1 MSKTLDIIMS
11 LKDNVSP
18 RLGKMNSNLQV
29 TSGKLNAVGKS
40 VGKLGSLL
48 KGALVGGAIAKFS
61 MDAIKAYD
69 TQIQSE
75 KSVQRALIATG
86 KTAEQASQELGEY
99 KKFAS
104 QQQDITAFG
113 DEGTLQVISGL
124 ISQGF
129 GKKSIE
135 DIVAMSQDIAR
146 STGEGQDNVTKALSA
161 YVKTGKGATKLAK
174 AYKLNADLLG
184 KGKTESERMAE
195 VWKAF
200 SQSNH
205 LGASTEYMK
214 TFEGQLTGVKGR
226 LDDLKEPVGQLINT
240 LLGGND
246 KGLTGAAGA
255 MASLQE
261 SIVNL
266 TGDLQG
272 IADRSNELG
281 GGITGVG
288 LACAYAHPLITALFV
303 ATIGGKAVS
312 AVTSLMDSLR
322 PLGSAITAIGAF
334 CTSAI
339 GGVVALTSAVGALVG
354 AFDYLIYKMSS
365 YLQSS
370 AQVRNEMNATDNPF
384 LAGGP
389 VPGGSYDLS
398 NSIGGAKQ
406 GPSAANGTNYF
417 TGGRLLVGEYGPE
430 LVDLPR
436 GSSVKTNAQTQRELS
451 GNGYTINCPVTVQ
464 GNVIGNDSFID
475 QVGDAISGRVT
486 LALSNM

>member
-1 MSKTLDIIMS
+1 MSKTLDIIMQ

-18 RLGKMNSNLQV
+18 SLGKMNSNLQT

-61 MDAIKAYD
+61 VDALKAYD

-75 KSVQRALIATG
+75 KAVQRALVNTG
-86 KTAEQASQELGEY
+86 KTATEASKELEGY

-146 STGEGQDNVTKALSA
+146 STGDEQENVTKALSA

-184 KGKTESERMAE
+184 NGTTESERMAE

-226 LDDLKEPVGQLINT
+226 LDDLKEPVGDLINT
-240 LLGGND
+240 LLGGN
-246 KGLTGAAGA
+246 KEGLGGAVGA
-255 MASLQE
+255 LASIQE
-261 SIVNL
+261 VIVNA
-266 TGDLQG
+266 TTDIQN
-272 IADRSNELG
+272 ISDKAKDLG

-288 LACAYAHPLITALFV
+288 IACAEAHPWLTAVFTFFTGSKVISGIASLVENLRTLGGAFSFVGGIASSTASIIAGVTAV
-303 ATIGGKAVS
+303 ATACSVAIAELLGNIGGYMS
-312 AVTSLMDSLR
+312 ASPALR
-322 PLGSAITAIGAF
+322 AQLDADHA
-334 CTSAI
+334 
-339 GGVVALTSAVGALVG
+339 SAVGAWNNG
-354 AFDYLIYKMSS
+354 GMSVDEWKAK
-365 YLQSS
+365 LQG
-370 AQVRNEMNATDNPF
+370 N
-384 LAGGP
+384 
-389 VPGGSYDLS
+389 
-398 NSIGGAKQ
+398 
-406 GPSAANGTNYF
+406 ANGTNYF
-417 TGGRLLVGEYGPE
+417 EGGATLVGEYGPE
-430 LVDLPR
+430 LVNLPR
-436 GSSVKTNAQTQRELS
+436 GASINTNAQTQRELS
-451 GNGYTINCPVTVQ
+451 GSGTTINCPITIQ
-464 GNVIGNDSFID
+464 GNVIGNNDFINE
-475 QVGDAISGRVT
+475 VGDAISSRVG
-486 LALSNM
+486 LAIANM